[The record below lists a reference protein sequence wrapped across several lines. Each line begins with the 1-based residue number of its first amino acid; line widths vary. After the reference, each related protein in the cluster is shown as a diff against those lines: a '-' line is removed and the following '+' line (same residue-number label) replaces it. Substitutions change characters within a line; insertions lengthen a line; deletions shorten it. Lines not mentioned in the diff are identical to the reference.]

1 MGLEDAD
8 FAAELDTRRS
18 HTRHEIGIVSQR
30 TPLLNSDTFWT
41 CKMVFFSRV
50 GNRHEKFRMS
60 GGWVVRDG
68 PVHRGRAGRGRDG
81 QVWPQ

>member
-1 MGLEDAD
+1 MSAG
-8 FAAELDTRRS
+8 
-18 HTRHEIGIVSQR
+18 IGCIVQK
-30 TPLLNSDTFWT
+30 LNSRLQTE
-41 CKMVFFSRV
+41 
-50 GNRHEKFRMS
+50 GRHEKFRMS